1 MQYLIIHAKFSIK
14 SDLPGGPKVGCPV
27 GLRLGIKFSAEQCPA
42 HVNPAPSRSAWLGLG
57 LPVQFT
63 AQLSSALIGPY
74 LFCSVLA
81 IFCHMG
87 LQSTTR
93 TLGPGPGGEHAQ
105 TRRPHIYIYIY
116 SCIYIYIYIY
126 IHIHIYNLSSCSSS
140 TARLPD

>member
-1 MQYLIIHAKFSIK
+1 MQYLIIHAKTLGFNFK
-14 SDLPGGPKVGCPV
+14 TLDLPGGPKVGCPV

-81 IFCHMG
+81 FFCHMG

-105 TRRPHIYIYIY
+105 TRRSHLCMYTRIQSEAIA
-116 SCIYIYIYIY
+116 
-126 IHIHIYNLSSCSSS
+126 NAMAE
-140 TARLPD
+140 AR